1 MTHSRMQNNL
11 LTIIITATVT
21 TFLVFIGYTIGKNE
35 QPENIEQVTE
45 AQFYN
50 QVLQYLEDIRN
61 YNDTM
66 INQVD
71 YYHSLELENES
82 CTLSN

>member
-1 MTHSRMQNNL
+1 MTQSPMQNSL

-61 YNDTM
+61 YNDIM
-66 INQVD
+66 INQAD
-71 YYHSLELENES
+71 YYHSLQLENQS
-82 CTLSN
+82 CVPSN